1 MSTEIVSVSIPASLS
16 HTGTARRCDKPID
29 REVADLVRRLNHPAN
44 GDEPITAASCG
55 GHDTAPPTITLADGD
70 STLVLMQTRGDVA
83 VASMALGF
91 EPGREWKRFRLLR
104 HVDVSGVSGTGH
116 VADGWA
122 IEAVAVVC
130 WRGFHP
136 TTTVHHGGME
146 SVEAIHCHGGRTVI
160 EWVE

>member
-1 MSTEIVSVSIPASLS
+1 MPSTVVSLVVPASLS
-16 HTGTARRCDKPID
+16 HKGVAYRRDFPVD
-29 REVADLVRRLNHPAN
+29 NEVADLVRRLNHPAN

-55 GHDTAPPTITLADGD
+55 GHDTAPPTITLADGG
-70 STLVLMQTRGDVA
+70 TLVCVQTPGDVA
-83 VASMALGF
+83 VISMALGF
-91 EPGREWKRFRLLR
+91 EPGREWRRFRLIR
-104 HVDVSGVSGTGH
+104 HVDITGVSGTGH

-130 WRGFHP
+130 WRGIHP

-160 EWVE
+160 EWIG